1 MGDYTPQEVVD
12 MLHKTQS
19 LQGVEVG
26 KMWTHILDLK
36 TKVEKL
42 EAKEKFKRPIYINI
56 TAEGLD

>member
-1 MGDYTPQEVVD
+1 MGNYTPQEAVD

-36 TKVEKL
+36 TKIDKL
-42 EAKEKFKRPIYINI
+42 ETKEKFKRPIYINV